1 VTQLTGRYKKTEHYV
16 ARHEDIIK
24 SASAAI
30 QSRNQPLKRVVSLIS
45 QARRIKLGPVKA
57 LPPGR
62 GRTRTELVG
71 GCQRND
77 PNELPMRRYSDVIYV
92 HTYVHWFI
100 AIWQRRLDI
109 GPCCAGSRKSYR
121 IVVTNVLQAYAP
133 TNICRRLR

>member
-57 LPPGR
+57 LPPRR
-62 GRTRTELVG
+62 GRTRTAELEPKWFGWCDG
-71 GCQRND
+71 GWRV
-77 PNELPMRRYSDVIYV
+77 L
-92 HTYVHWFI
+92 W
-100 AIWQRRLDI
+100 RL
-109 GPCCAGSRKSYR
+109 
-121 IVVTNVLQAYAP
+121 
-133 TNICRRLR
+133 